1 MKSKY
6 DVLVIGGGVI
16 GLACAHYLV
25 EAGRNVCLIEKDQI
39 VTGASH
45 GNCGL
50 IFTSDLV
57 PLTSPGAVRKELAL
71 MLRGKS
77 ELYIGFP
84 PDLARIRWLLKFASH
99 CTNRHMQHATAA
111 RKQLLSR
118 SAQLYQSLFETE
130 ELEADRECNGVLMVY
145 ARERGWRDYAETN
158 ELLRPHGYH
167 AEPVRGNAL
176 AALEPA
182 LKSHLYGAWHHPRD
196 SHLRPDMLLESWR
209 RLLLRRGAVIREN
222 MALTDFHRA
231 GGEISAVGT
240 SQGIIRA
247 DHYVLAAGVWSPSV
261 LRPLGVSLPIEPGK
275 GYSITMAAPPGGP
288 RIPCYLHEKRTVA
301 TPWRSGYRL
310 GGIMEISGH
319 NTRLDT
325 RRISHLRTVAAEYL
339 KTPLGDPVHE
349 EWTGMRPMTY
359 DELPIIGR
367 AAQFSNLFLATGHGM
382 LGLSTAPG
390 TGELI
395 AELIAGEKPHLDPA
409 PFRAS
414 RF

>member
-1 MKSKY
+1 MQSRY

-16 GLACAHYLV
+16 GLACTHYLA
-25 EAGRNVCLIEKDQI
+25 EAGRKVCLIEKDRI

-57 PLTSPGAVRKELAL
+57 PLTSPGAVQRELGL

-84 PDLARIRWLLKFASH
+84 PDLPRIRWLLNFAGK
-99 CTNRHMQHATAA
+99 CTHRHVKHAMAA
-111 RKQLLSR
+111 RKQLLTR
-118 SAQLYQSLFETE
+118 SAQLYEVLFETNG
-130 ELEADRECNGVLMVY
+130 LEADRECNGVLMVY
-145 ARERGWRDYAETN
+145 AQEQGWRDYTSTN
-158 ELLRPHGYH
+158 TLLRPHGYH
-167 AEPVRGNAL
+167 AEPVRGKEL
-176 AALEPA
+176 AQLEPA
-182 LKSHLYGAWHHPRD
+182 LKPHLYGAWYHPKD
-196 SHLRPDMLLESWR
+196 SHLRPDRLLDSWS
-209 RLLLRRGAVIREN
+209 RLLLRRGVAIHEGTS
-222 MALTDFHRA
+222 LKYFHHTP
-231 GGEISAVGT
+231 GEISAVET
-240 SQGIIRA
+240 DQGKIQA

-261 LRPLGVSLPIEPGK
+261 LRPLGFSLPIEPGK
-275 GYSITMAAPPGGP
+275 GYSITMAAPPGAP

-310 GGIMEISGH
+310 GGIMELCGH
-319 NTRLDT
+319 NSRLDP
-325 RRISHLRTVAAEYL
+325 RRIDHLRNVASEYL
-339 KTPLGDPVHE
+339 KAPLGDPVHE

-367 AAQFSNLFLATGHGM
+367 VPRFPNLLLATGHGM

-390 TGELI
+390 TGELV
-395 AELIAGEKPHLDPA
+395 AELVAGKKSHLDPT
-409 PFRAS
+409 PFRTD